1 MPKKDTILS
10 NGEKELLMTDV
21 KLPPIA
27 EGVEKANVSYWHRNI
42 GDKVSEGEDLVEL
55 VTDKATF
62 NLPAPAS
69 GTLKEVIVPEGDEV
83 RVGQVL
89 ARIE

>member
-1 MPKKDTILS
+1 
-10 NGEKELLMTDV
+10 MTEV

-27 EGVEKANVSYWHRNI
+27 EGVSKASVVYWHRAAGEGVKE
-42 GDKVSEGEDLVEL
+42 GDDLVEL

-62 NLPAPAS
+62 NLPSPAS
-69 GTLKEVIVPEGDEV
+69 GILKEIIVNEGEEV
-83 RVGQVL
+83 TVGQVL